1 MSKLEEIRLEKIK
14 VERKKDEIE
23 DLQRNMNQA
32 VENYEEYFF
41 YQKQLFNDLQE
52 EFTQSQTGMLY
63 QDMSEEIN
71 WQNRG
76 IQDFLEE
83 QQQEIKKQTR
93 AIEDKQEELYWQ
105 ELKSKEEMEDVHEY

>member
-1 MSKLEEIRLEKIK
+1 MSKLEEIQLEKTNI
-14 VERKKDEIE
+14 EREKDEIE
-23 DLQRNMNQA
+23 ALQRNMNQTA
-32 VENYEEYFF
+32 ENYEEYFF
-41 YQKQLFNDLQE
+41 YQKQLFSDLQE
-52 EFTQSQTGMLY
+52 DFAQSQTGMLY

-93 AIEDKQEELYWQ
+93 ELEDKQEELYWQ
-105 ELKSKEEMEDVHEY
+105 ELKSKEEMEDAHEY